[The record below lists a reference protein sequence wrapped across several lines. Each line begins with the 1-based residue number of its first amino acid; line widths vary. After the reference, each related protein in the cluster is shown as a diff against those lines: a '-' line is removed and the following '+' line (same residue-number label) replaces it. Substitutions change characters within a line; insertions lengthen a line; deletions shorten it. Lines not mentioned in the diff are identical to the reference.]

1 MNQKKGPSIQRPAK
15 PYPTTSTARSSTVVS
30 RASSTEK
37 HTSSSQPKQPKA
49 SKLSTSTSAS
59 SRHAPTVASHRESYR
74 ENHSRSKRPRS
85 PSLSDSPP
93 PPKRRQQEDYYEDE
107 DEDED
112 ALDVGGA
119 IWAMFGKKRD
129 QYVSQDVFS
138 DDEDMEAD
146 ASALEREE
154 HIRSVA
160 FSSFARLWYCWRAS
174 MLTLNFRHQCPY
186 CQA

>member
-1 MNQKKGPSIQRPAK
+1 MNQKKGHSIQRPPK

-37 HTSSSQPKQPKA
+37 HTSSSQSKQPKA
-49 SKLSTSTSAS
+49 SKLSASTSAS

-93 PPKRRQQEDYYEDE
+93 PPKRRQREEDYYE

-160 FSSFARLWYCWRAS
+160 FSSFARLWYCGWAS
-174 MLTLNFRHQCPY
+174 ILTLNLCR
-186 CQA
+186 